1 MAQDGKQEQV
11 IEEGLHGEMMEGGCS
26 YRVIHMGC
34 DVYSEGDVES
44 IAHLIHQN
52 L

>member
-1 MAQDGKQEQV
+1 MAQDGKQKQV
-11 IEEGLHGEMMEGGCS
+11 IEEGLHDETMEGGCS

-34 DVYSEGDVES
+34 DVSSEGDVES
-44 IAHLIHQN
+44 IGHLINQN

>member
-1 MAQDGKQEQV
+1 MAQDGKQKQV
-11 IEEGLHGEMMEGGCS
+11 IEEGLHDEMMKGGCS

-34 DVYSEGDVES
+34 DSFSEGDIEP
-44 IAHLIHQN
+44 IGHLINQN